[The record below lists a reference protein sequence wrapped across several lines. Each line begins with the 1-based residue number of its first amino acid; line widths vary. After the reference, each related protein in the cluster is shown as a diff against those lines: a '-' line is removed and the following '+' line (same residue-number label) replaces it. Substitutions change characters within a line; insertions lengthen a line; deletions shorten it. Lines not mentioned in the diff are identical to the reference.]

1 MALSLLVGLLAF
13 SLTLTFVNVDATIA
27 RQNIEHAMAGHPLD
41 AAYLAGMTI
50 SEDAVPELF
59 RFFDSDKLSPELYK
73 ELGNVINCRRG
84 RYWELWF
91 YDRFWASQHASRAK
105 ALELYLAHEQALDP
119 FALIGYQDGAGYI
132 FPDGKVICVYPPEE

>member
-84 RYWELWF
+84 AILGP
-91 YDRFWASQHASRAK
+91 
-105 ALELYLAHEQALDP
+105 LVL
-119 FALIGYQDGAGYI
+119 
-132 FPDGKVICVYPPEE
+132 